1 MPTLYMLIGV
11 PASGKSTWLAQRD
24 LSDAVVISTDDIIQA
39 RAEAQGK
46 TYDQVFKKEV
56 KSATT
61 QMVANFRA
69 AIEADKD
76 IYWDQTNVTAAARA
90 KKLALGPDTYEKVAV
105 FFRTPDHQEHARRLA
120 SREGKNIPWNVIAS
134 MKSQL
139 EAPSADEGFDRI
151 IMVSP

>member
-1 MPTLYMLIGV
+1 MPILYMLIGV
-11 PASGKSTWLAQRD
+11 PASGKSTWLAQQD
-24 LSDAVVISTDDIIQA
+24 LSHAVVISTDDIIQA

-61 QMVANFRA
+61 QMVANLRA
-69 AIEADKD
+69 AIDADKD

-90 KKLALGPDTYEKVAV
+90 KKLALVPDTYEKVAV
-105 FFRTPDHQEHARRLA
+105 FFRTPDAQEHARRLA
-120 SREGKNIPWNVIAS
+120 GREGKNIPWNVIAS

-139 EAPSADEGFDRI
+139 EPPTAEEGFDKI
-151 IMVSP
+151 IVVS